1 MHVRLGCPHAFLL
14 RCHVGSTGLLHA
26 LVAPG
31 ILDPSSMHAM
41 RNCVM
46 DHVCQTDHD
55 HLCML
60 NTDLSQNG
68 KGACVA
74 GLTHHYG
81 MIACQSVRGPTL
93 ARDK

>member
-1 MHVRLGCPHAFLL
+1 
-14 RCHVGSTGLLHA
+14 
-26 LVAPG
+26 
-31 ILDPSSMHAM
+31 MHAM